1 MAILD
6 YIQRCHPSD
15 TDTYKMVSLYFTMY
29 REIAAM
35 LEDNANRQ
43 IQQLKAKSL
52 GQYFNIVV
60 ARGQYFM
67 KLTAPGQCFD
77 ECIALGQYFSELTAL
92 RL

>member
-1 MAILD
+1 MYENMTPGVPLIMFLNNNKLVPVSATQEEALRMAILD

-43 IQQLKAKSL
+43 HK
-52 GQYFNIVV
+52 
-60 ARGQYFM
+60 
-67 KLTAPGQCFD
+67 
-77 ECIALGQYFSELTAL
+77 
-92 RL
+92 RLYHCCNA